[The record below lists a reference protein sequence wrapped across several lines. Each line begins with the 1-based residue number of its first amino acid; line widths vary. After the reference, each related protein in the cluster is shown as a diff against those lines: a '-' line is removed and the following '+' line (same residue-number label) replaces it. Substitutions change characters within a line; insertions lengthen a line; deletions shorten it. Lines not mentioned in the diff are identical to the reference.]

1 MIRRGIVV
9 AVDEKTARV
18 RVQMPDLDGLVSNWL
33 PVVHHKTE
41 KDKAYWLPD
50 IGEYVVVAFDEEGE
64 HSDGYVLGAIYNEK
78 DKVPVVSREKFFIR
92 FQDGTE
98 VEYDRKT
105 HELNVKAV
113 GKARIEAQSEIYVK
127 SAVKI
132 TIEAPILN
140 IKGGSPTEGILEGNF
155 KLIGNLEVEGN
166 IHATGAI
173 IDESG
178 NTNHH
183 SH

>member
-9 AVDEKTARV
+9 AVDEQTARV

-33 PVVHHKTE
+33 PVVHHKTQ

-64 HSDGYVLGAIYNEK
+64 HSDGYVIGAIYNDK
-78 DKVPVVSREKFFIR
+78 DTPPVVSKDKFFVR
-92 FQDGTE
+92 FEDGTE
-98 VEYDRKT
+98 IEYDRKS
-105 HELNVKAV
+105 HLLRVKA
-113 GKARIEAQSEIYVK
+113 
-127 SAVKI
+127 
-132 TIEAPILN
+132 
-140 IKGGSPTEGILEGNF
+140 PTVQIQAGTVIIEGNVNV
-155 KLIGNLEVEGN
+155 IGNVDVSGN
-166 IHATGAI
+166 IHATGSI
-173 IDESG
+173 IDEGG

>member
-33 PVVHHKTE
+33 PVVHHKTQ

-64 HSDGYVLGAIYNEK
+64 HSDGYVLGAIYNDK
-78 DKVPVVSREKFFIR
+78 DAPPVASRDKFFVR
-92 FQDGTE
+92 FEDGTE
-98 VEYDRKT
+98 IEYDRKT
-105 HELNVKAV
+105 HTLRVKAQTV
-113 GKARIEAQSEIYVK
+113 II
-127 SAVKI
+127 
-132 TIEAPILN
+132 
-140 IKGGSPTEGILEGNF
+140 EGNVNV
-155 KLIGNLEVEGN
+155 IGNLEVVGN

-173 IDESG
+173 IDEGG
-178 NTNHH
+178 NTPHH
-183 SH
+183 TH

>member
-9 AVDEKTARV
+9 AVDEQTARV

-33 PVVHHKTE
+33 PVVHHKTQ

-64 HSDGYVLGAIYNEK
+64 HSDGYVIGAIYNDK
-78 DKVPVVSREKFFIR
+78 DAPPVVSKDKFFVR
-92 FQDGTE
+92 FEDGTE
-98 VEYDRKT
+98 IEYDRKS
-105 HELNVKAV
+105 HLLRVKAQTV
-113 GKARIEAQSEIYVK
+113 QIQAQTVIIEANVN
-127 SAVKI
+127 V
-132 TIEAPILN
+132 
-140 IKGGSPTEGILEGNF
+140 
-155 KLIGNLEVEGN
+155 IGNVDVNGN
-166 IHATGAI
+166 IHATGSI
-173 IDESG
+173 IDEGG

>member
-33 PVVHHKTE
+33 PVVHPKTQR
-41 KDKAYWLPD
+41 DKAYWLPD

-64 HSDGYVLGAIYNEK
+64 HSDGYVLGAIYNNK
-78 DKVPVVSREKFFIR
+78 DTPPVASRDKFFVR
-92 FQDGTE
+92 FEDGTE
-98 VEYDRKT
+98 IEYDKKT
-105 HELNVKAV
+105 HLLRVKAQTVQIQATTVIIESNVNINGSLNVSGGGAAV
-113 GKARIEAQSEIYVK
+113 
-127 SAVKI
+127 
-132 TIEAPILN
+132 N
-140 IKGGSPTEGILEGNF
+140 IV
-155 KLIGNLEVEGN
+155 GNLEVIGN
-166 IHATGAI
+166 IHATGSI
-173 IDESG
+173 INEGG